1 MEDRNFIVSVTHCS
15 TCGTLSV
22 HWGREL
28 DDACELCSETAILIN
43 NFLDP
48 HFPMEVETFP
58 MDSLGNLD
66 PDSAR
71 GLRQDELDYYS
82 GKGEFTGGL
91 NDLLNA
97 LDQTAER
104 RPASTLSYIE
114 SIANRELDELN
125 DMVPL
130 LDSVYRSVAAEWI
143 GLQKA
148 LTDVNLFLETPE
160 DHWRWERKLELHRD
174 NVMGSLNN
182 LNSYIGECKDV
193 GIDIVDCSEPLFCAL
208 AKLPEYYFVGKEDLD
223 DKHALF
229 YYDATA
235 DAFNS
240 YGPID
245 SKHAYRSL
253 IDRD

>member
-1 MEDRNFIVSVTHCS
+1 MKDRNFVVSVTQCS
-15 TCGTLSV
+15 TCGTISV
-22 HWGREL
+22 HWGVEL
-28 DDACELCSETAILIN
+28 DDTCELCSETAILIN

-48 HFPMEVETFP
+48 QFPIEAETFP

-82 GKGEFTGGL
+82 GGGEFTGGL

-97 LDQTAER
+97 LDRTAER
-104 RPASTLSYIE
+104 RPESTLSYIE
-114 SIANRELDELN
+114 SIAKRELDELN

-130 LDSVYRSVAAEWI
+130 LDSVRRSVSASWI
-143 GLQKA
+143 ALQKA
-148 LTDVNLFLETPE
+148 LKDVNVFLETPE
-160 DHWRWERKLELHRD
+160 DHWRWERKLEIHRD
-174 NVMGSLNN
+174 NVMVPLNN
-182 LNSYIGECKDV
+182 LNSFIGECKDI

-208 AKLPEYYFVGKEDLD
+208 AKLPEYYFIGKEDLD
-223 DKHALF
+223 DQHALF

-240 YGPID
+240 YGPIAAN
-245 SKHAYRSL
+245 HEYRSL

>member
-1 MEDRNFIVSVTHCS
+1 MEDRNFTVSVTQCS

-48 HFPMEVETFP
+48 QFPMEVEHFP

-66 PDSAR
+66 PDSQR
-71 GLRQDELDYYS
+71 GLRQDEMDYYS
-82 GKGEFTGGL
+82 GNGEFTGGL

-104 RPASTLSYIE
+104 SKSTLSYIE

-130 LDSVYRSVAAEWI
+130 LNSVRRSVAANWI
-143 GLQKA
+143 SLQMA
-148 LTDVNLFLETPE
+148 LADVNVFLETPE
-160 DHWRWERKLELHRD
+160 DHWRWERKLEIHRD
-174 NVMGSLNN
+174 NVMVPLNN
-182 LNSYIGECKDV
+182 LNSYIGECKDI

-208 AKLPEYYFVGKEDLD
+208 AKLPEYYFIGKEDIED
-223 DKHALF
+223 RHALF

-240 YGPID
+240 YGTID
-245 SKHAYRSL
+245 SNHAYRSL

>member
-48 HFPMEVETFP
+48 HFPIEVETFP

-182 LNSYIGECKDV
+182 LNSYIGECKDI

-240 YGPID
+240 YAPID
-245 SKHAYRSL
+245 SKHAFRSL

>member
-1 MEDRNFIVSVTHCS
+1 
-15 TCGTLSV
+15 
-22 HWGREL
+22 
-28 DDACELCSETAILIN
+28 
-43 NFLDP
+43 
-48 HFPMEVETFP
+48 MEVETFP